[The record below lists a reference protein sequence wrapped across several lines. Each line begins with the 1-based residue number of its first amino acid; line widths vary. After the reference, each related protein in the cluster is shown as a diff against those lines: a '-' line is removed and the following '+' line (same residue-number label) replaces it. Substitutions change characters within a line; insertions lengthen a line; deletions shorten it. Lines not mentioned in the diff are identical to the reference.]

1 MDDKLLSKLGISRA
15 AVLAVGMVAALLA
28 ACGGGGGSGYTSPTS
43 GTGTGTG
50 TGGTGTTS
58 TPTSIT
64 LASPGTTVNRT
75 VTLTAMPVAGTGATI
90 TSVSFLVDGA
100 SIGSA
105 TTSPYTAQ
113 WNTSTVTD
121 GAHSLTASAT
131 DSTGATV
138 TSATVSVNVLNN
150 PQINVALSPAQIY
163 PAPTSTASGA
173 ASITV
178 DLATG
183 ATTGKVQVA
192 GVTATGITIN
202 QAFAGAT
209 GASVITLMQNATIT
223 NEFDVPSGTTLTADQ
238 VTTLLQGGL
247 YVIATSAANPNGEVR
262 AQLTPSNITVV
273 WTTLAGSQEV
283 PPVTITAT
291 GVAAITVDSVAN
303 TVTVNLNTTGV
314 SDATDAEIDTGAAG
328 ATGPKL
334 VALTASMA
342 NTGTWSVTLSAIAV
356 TDVANFTAGSWYI
369 NVITPEDATGAIR
382 GQITIPAAPTTPTL
396 TELQTTIFTPICS
409 GCHDGVGNM
418 LPGGLNLTAGG
429 PFNAMVNQPT
439 IEQPTLKFVDPGDPT
454 DSYLVQ
460 KLLGSAGITGARMP
474 LGGPYLDAATIAEV
488 QAWITAGALNN

>member
-1 MDDKLLSKLGISRA
+1 MDDRLLSKLGGSRA

-43 GTGTGTG
+43 GAGTGTG
-50 TGGTGTTS
+50 TGGTGTPS

-64 LASPGTTVNRT
+64 LTSPGTTVNRT
-75 VTLTAMPVAGTGATI
+75 VTVTATPVAGTGATI

-131 DSTGATV
+131 DSMGATV
-138 TSATVSVNVLNN
+138 TSAAVSVNVLNN

-163 PAPTSTASGA
+163 PAPTSTGSGA

-192 GVTATGITIN
+192 GVTATGISIN
-202 QAFAGAT
+202 QGFAGAT

-223 NEFDVPSGTTLTADQ
+223 NEFDVPAGTTLTADQ
-238 VTTLLQGGL
+238 VTALLQGGL

-262 AQLTPSNITVV
+262 AQLAPSNITVV
-273 WTTLAGSQEV
+273 WATLAGSQEV
-283 PPVTITAT
+283 PPVTITAA
-291 GVAAITVDSVAN
+291 GVAAITVDSIAN

-314 SDATDAEIDTGAAG
+314 SDATDAEIDTGASG

-334 VALTASMA
+334 VALIANTA
-342 NTGTWSVTLSAIAV
+342 NTGAWSVTLSAIAV

-369 NVITPEDATGAIR
+369 NVITPEDTTGAIR

-439 IEQPTLKFVDPGDPT
+439 IEQPTLKFVAPGDPT

-460 KLLGSAGITGARMP
+460 KLLGSTGITGARMP